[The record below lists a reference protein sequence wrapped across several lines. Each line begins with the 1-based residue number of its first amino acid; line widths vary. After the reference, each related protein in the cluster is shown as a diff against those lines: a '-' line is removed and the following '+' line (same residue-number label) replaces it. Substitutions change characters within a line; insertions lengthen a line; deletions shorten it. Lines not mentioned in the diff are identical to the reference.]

1 MVKKD
6 WQKPN
11 VEVLHVS
18 QTFLSTSGTK
28 LDADFSAGTLIS
40 EITAS

>member
-1 MVKKD
+1 MKKD

-18 QTFLSTSGTK
+18 QTMLSTGGTK
-28 LDADFSAGTLIS
+28 LDADFSAGTSLD
-40 EITAS
+40 EITSS